1 MTNITSVCSPSV
13 AYILA
18 LGAVALTAKLGVPD
32 IAAIAGMVILLSH
45 QIHSTV
51 DRKEVPL

>member
-32 IAAIAGMVILLSH
+32 IVAIAGMVILLSH